1 MQQLQSGLGCWNSP
15 GGKEA
20 GTLLL
25 DGPAARRSG
34 CADLRAGKLST
45 GGRLQRERGGS
56 GGNTGGDPRKGERM
70 RRGRPGSK
78 LLQLLPLL
86 HRDSQAPAAPAS
98 GKYLHMLLFLSFKV
112 TQNCTD

>member
-1 MQQLQSGLGCWNSP
+1 
-15 GGKEA
+15 
-20 GTLLL
+20 
-25 DGPAARRSG
+25 
-34 CADLRAGKLST
+34 
-45 GGRLQRERGGS
+45 
-56 GGNTGGDPRKGERM
+56 M
-70 RRGRPGSK
+70 RRGWPGSK